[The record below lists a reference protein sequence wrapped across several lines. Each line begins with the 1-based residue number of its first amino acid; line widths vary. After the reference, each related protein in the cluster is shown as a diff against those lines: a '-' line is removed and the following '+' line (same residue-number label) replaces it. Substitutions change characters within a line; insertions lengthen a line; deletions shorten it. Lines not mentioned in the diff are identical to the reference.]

1 MGQTVK
7 LSLDQLVQHV
17 DVPPGG
23 EIVLRGT
30 YFCDRD
36 ASVIDAVTTTWPAET
51 PGGASIDPGGFV
63 DLEGGGFHM
72 TRRDPLTHEV
82 HAIATGDASPAC
94 ATAGV
99 QSPCLPLRLVQLAQR
114 RMITLPELKASLKAG
129 ELAVEVPDTVLPPVS
144 PGAAPYLQG
153 AAVLLGLGA
162 LASLGLAAQRR
173 RARSPAG
180 QLLALAGRVR
190 AKLKTAD
197 PIVAAPVAP
206 ALETALSALKQR
218 RIDATSAEGQRVA
231 EVLRRVEL
239 RLDASVARARAD
251 EEQQAADEL
260 VQEIESALEAADEV
274 SLAQRGKA

>member
-1 MGQTVK
+1 MAQTVK
-7 LSLDQLVQHV
+7 LSLDQLVQHIN
-17 DVPPGG
+17 VPPGG
-23 EIVLRGT
+23 EIVLRGRH
-30 YFCDRD
+30 FCDRD
-36 ASVIDAVTTTWPAET
+36 ASVIDAVTTTWPAES
-51 PGGASIDPGGFV
+51 GASIDPGGLV
-63 DLEGGGFHM
+63 DLESGGFHM
-72 TRRDPLTHEV
+72 TRRDPVTHEV
-82 HAIATGDASPAC
+82 HAVATGDTSPAC

-114 RMITLPELKASLKAG
+114 RMITVQDLRASLKAG
-129 ELAVEVPDTVLPPVS
+129 ELAVEVPGSVLPPVS

-162 LASLGLAAQRR
+162 LASLGWAAHRR

-206 ALETALSALKQR
+206 ALATALSALKR
-218 RIDATSAEGQRVA
+218 RRVDATSTEGQRVA
-231 EVLRRVEL
+231 GVLRRVEL

-260 VQEIESALEAADEV
+260 IRAMESAIEAADEIG
-274 SLAQRGKA
+274 LAPRGKT